1 MPTGEIGHLKAALSA
16 NYAAFESDMSKAKE
30 AVRRNAEGMNSAMA
44 KVGKSFENT
53 IVKVTKFASVT
64 GVAAAGALA
73 MMVAKQLVA
82 ADRLDELAQS
92 TGTTT
97 EFLSSM
103 TIALKT
109 SSVEVEQFA
118 KGMERMMRNM
128 QDAGNGIGEAKEAFE
143 LLGVEIKNSD
153 GTLRNTEDL
162 FKEFADRFASLP
174 DGAEKT
180 AIAMKVFGR
189 AGADLIPVLNMGSA
203 GLAEMQA
210 QAERLGLVIG
220 TEAAKEAAYLTDQFD
235 ILKMSGEGLART
247 VGLAI
252 VPQLNEM
259 IRTFVEAS
267 KSGGLLAGALAVVKN
282 IGEELSRR
290 AAILTASRKLEES
303 IQEYDE
309 FRRKPIQLGFVEERI
324 KRDIAERKAALDS
337 LMAEDRKREKVE
349 QDAMNASLERQRR
362 EQEARKKNLESII
375 KTEEAKKKAELVR
388 KEADE
393 AEKKRQTAINNQI
406 DALQKQAATYGMTS
420 GEVAMYTLEQLGA
433 NEAQKEAAQIAIDDI
448 RTKELLAEAERANQ
462 EELEKTAAAAKKL
475 YDETRTPFENLVSRL
490 EMIDDLYAKGAISA
504 DTWMRAYTKAFEEID
519 TEGDKVKDGFDELQ
533 RAIEGWGKDSAGAIV
548 DFVTGTKGAFT
559 DLIDSIIKDIMK
571 MMVYQNVTKPL
582 FDLIS
587 PGSFGSL
594 GGFFSGLFGS
604 ANGNVFYGGHLLP
617 FAKGGVVTG
626 PTVFPMATGAGLIGE
641 AGPEAVLPLGRLSS
655 GELGVKTSGEDG
667 GGGTFINITAVD
679 AKSFEDLC
687 KRNPNA
693 IIGPVTKGL
702 KANQQRKQW
711 KGLING

>member
-30 AVRRNAEGMNSAMA
+30 AVRKNAEGMNSAMA
-44 KVGKSFENT
+44 KVGKSFEDT
-53 IVKVTKFASVT
+53 IVKVTKFASVA

-82 ADRLDELAQS
+82 ADRFDELAQS

-109 SSVEVEQFA
+109 SGVEVEQFA

-180 AIAMKVFGR
+180 ALAMKLFGK

-220 TEAAKEAAYLTDQFD
+220 TKAAKEAAYLTDQFD

-252 VPQLNEM
+252 IPQLNEM

-290 AAILTASRKLEES
+290 AAILTASKKLEES
-303 IQEYDE
+303 IKEYDE
-309 FRRKPIQLGFVEERI
+309 FRKKPIQLGFVEERI

-337 LMAEDRKREKVE
+337 LMAEDRKKEKAE
-349 QDAMNASLERQRR
+349 QDALNASLERQRR
-362 EQEARKKNLESII
+362 EQEARKKNLDSLL
-375 KTEEAKKKAELVR
+375 KTEEAKKKAEVAR
-388 KEADE
+388 KESDEEEKRRQKAIDSQIETLERQAD
-393 AEKKRQTAINNQI
+393 
-406 DALQKQAATYGMTS
+406 TYGMTS
-420 GEVAMYTLEQLGA
+420 DEVAMYTLEQLGA
-433 NEAQKEAAQIAIDDI
+433 NKAQKEAAQIAIDDI
-448 RTKELLAEAERANQ
+448 RTKELLAEAERAHQ
-462 EELEKTAAAAKKL
+462 EELNKTAEAAKRL

-504 DTWMRAYTKAFEEID
+504 DTWMRAYAKSFEEID
-519 TEGDKVKDGFDELQ
+519 TESDKVKDDFDELQ
-533 RAIEGWGKDSAGAIV
+533 RAIEGWGKDSAAAIV
-548 DFVTGTKGAFT
+548 DFVTGSKGAFT
-559 DLIDSIIKDIMK
+559 DLIDSIIKDIMR
-571 MMVYQNVTKPL
+571 MMVYQNITKPL
-582 FDLIS
+582 FDII
-587 PGSFGSL
+587 SL
-594 GGFFSGLFGS
+594 GGGKFFSGLLGS
-604 ANGNVFYGGHLLP
+604 ANGNVFSGGNILP
-617 FAKGGVVTG
+617 FAKGGIVTG
-626 PTVFPMATGAGLIGE
+626 PTVFPMATGAGLMGE
-641 AGPEAVLPLGRLSS
+641 AGPEAVMPLGRLSS
-655 GELGVKTSGEDG
+655 GELGVKASGEG
-667 GGGTFINITAVD
+667 EGATIINITAVD